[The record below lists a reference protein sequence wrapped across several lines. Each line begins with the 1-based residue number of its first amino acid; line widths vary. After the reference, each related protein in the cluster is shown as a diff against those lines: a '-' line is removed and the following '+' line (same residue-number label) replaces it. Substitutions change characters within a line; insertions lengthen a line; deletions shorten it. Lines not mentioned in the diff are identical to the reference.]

1 MARRPAQSRLA
12 AQDEAT
18 RTLAAASSLR
28 EAAPRVL
35 ALLGTFLEWEL
46 GAVWLVDPATDELR
60 CSEIWSTEEI
70 DARAFT
76 RLCRRSRFARGAGIP
91 GRAWAEGEPIWVSD
105 VAAMARSSRVRNT
118 AGIGLHTAFAFPI
131 TVGDQTVGAIE
142 FFSTDIRQPD
152 AERLALIAS
161 IGGQL
166 GLYIG
171 RARAQ
176 TMARRA
182 AAVTRAI
189 MESSPDCII
198 TVDGDRIVTGWNPA
212 AERTFGRTR
221 KAAVGKPLCD
231 VTGLDGESAG
241 ALSATRSGG
250 GTVEV
255 DVTLVDVGDRDHPT
269 RAVYARERA
278 AAPEWETALAVHD
291 SALAAAASGI
301 VICDAR
307 ADDQPIV
314 YVNPA
319 FERITGYAR
328 DQALGRNC
336 RFLQVPE
343 TDADILAALRG
354 SLETGR
360 PFSGTVLNARA
371 DGARFWSELSIT
383 PSHDADGEV
392 THFVGVITDI
402 TAQREAEERIE
413 HLSHHDPTTG
423 LTNRQM
429 FTEHLE
435 LALARAERHG
445 HAVAVLAIDLDGFR
459 LVNDS
464 FGHEAGDEL
473 LRQTADRLTRVTR
486 SADVVARHGADE
498 FLVLIGDL
506 EPTRGMGRGPANHA
520 DAMQIANAIA
530 GQISIALQAPYTISR
545 TEIFVGA
552 TVGIALSP
560 SDAADRDGVLRAA
573 FAAVEA
579 GRQRHSPIEHAP
591 SLSPDETIRRMSLA
605 SRLRRAI
612 RRDEF
617 VLHYQ
622 PVVDLQAGGMVGVE
636 ALVRWN
642 DPERGLVAP
651 GDFIPLAERLGMIQP
666 ISNWVISRRLPR
678 PAPGTPTASTS
689 SRGQPAAG
697 ALADGA
703 VPAVDRLE
711 SFGLDATKVL
721 IEITESAAMT
731 DPDRTQRVMAE
742 LHDRGLRLAID
753 DFGTGYSSLSRLN
766 QMPVTTLKIDRS
778 FITDLPHDGSGLDR
792 ADDHPAG
799 PQPGHRAARGGH
811 RDARPAPLPGRA
823 RLPAGTGLPLLQ
835 AGPGRADPG
844 LYHRLAARRA
854 A

>member
-1 MARRPAQSRLA
+1 MAR
-12 AQDEAT
+12 
-18 RTLAAASSLR
+18 
-28 EAAPRVL
+28 
-35 ALLGTFLEWEL
+35 FLEWEL

-76 RLCRRSRFARGAGIP
+76 RLCRRARFARGAGIP

-142 FFSTDIRQPD
+142 FFSTDIREPD

-221 KAAVGKPLCD
+221 KSAVGKPLGD

-241 ALSATRSGG
+241 ALSATRAGG

-269 RAVYARERA
+269 RAVYVRERTA
-278 AAPEWETALAVHD
+278 GLEWETALAVHD

-336 RFLQVPE
+336 RLPAGAGDRCR
-343 TDADILAALRG
+343 DAGGAARRPRSRPAAVLGHAAQRPRG
-354 SLETGR
+354 RHAG
-360 PFSGTVLNARA
+360 SGASSRSRRRT
-371 DGARFWSELSIT
+371 T
-383 PSHDADGEV
+383 PTATV

-445 HAVAVLAIDLDGFR
+445 HAVAVLAVDLDGFK

-473 LRQTADRLTRVTR
+473 LRQTADRLTAGDAA
-486 SADVVARHGADE
+486 ADVVARHGADE

-506 EPTRGMGRGPANHA
+506 EPTRGDRPRPRQPRRRDADRQRDRRADLDRAAGAVHA
-520 DAMQIANAIA
+520 
-530 GQISIALQAPYTISR
+530 SSR

-605 SRLRRAI
+605 SRLQRAI

-622 PVVDLQAGGMVGVE
+622 PVLDLQAGGVVGVE
-636 ALVRWN
+636 ALVRWD

-666 ISNWVISRRLPR
+666 ISNWVISTAFAQASRLARRR
-678 PAPGTPTASTS
+678 ASTS
-689 SRGQPAAG
+689 RSRSTCRRCSGRRRSCSSCRPSS
-697 ALADGA
+697 
-703 VPAVDRLE
+703 R
-711 SFGLDATKVL
+711 
-721 IEITESAAMT
+721 
-731 DPDRTQRVMAE
+731 RTAWTPPRC
-742 LHDRGLRLAID
+742 
-753 DFGTGYSSLSRLN
+753 
-766 QMPVTTLKIDRS
+766 
-778 FITDLPHDGSGLDR
+778 
-792 ADDHPAG
+792 
-799 PQPGHRAARGGH
+799 
-811 RDARPAPLPGRA
+811 
-823 RLPAGTGLPLLQ
+823 
-835 AGPGRADPG
+835 
-844 LYHRLAARRA
+844 
-854 A
+854 

>member
-1 MARRPAQSRLA
+1 MARRPAKSRLA

-46 GAVWLVDPATDELR
+46 GAVWLVDPATEELR
-60 CSEIWSTEEI
+60 CSEIWSTDEI

-76 RLCRRSRFARGAGIP
+76 RLCRRARFARGAGIP

-198 TVDGDRIVTGWNPA
+198 TVDGDRMVTAWNPA

-221 KAAVGKPLCD
+221 KAAVGKPLCEA
-231 VTGLDGESAG
+231 TGLDGESAG
-241 ALSATRSGG
+241 ALSALRAGG

-269 RAVYARERA
+269 RAVYVRERA
-278 AAPEWETALAVHD
+278 ADPEWETALAVHD

-354 SLETGR
+354 SLEAGR

-383 PSHDADGEV
+383 PSPDADGEV

-413 HLSHHDPTTG
+413 HLSHHDSTTG
-423 LTNRQM
+423 LTNRQV

-445 HAVAVLAIDLDGFR
+445 HAVAVLAT
-459 LVNDS
+459 S
-464 FGHEAGDEL
+464 
-473 LRQTADRLTRVTR
+473 TASGWSTTA
-486 SADVVARHGADE
+486 SA
-498 FLVLIGDL
+498 
-506 EPTRGMGRGPANHA
+506 T
-520 DAMQIANAIA
+520 
-530 GQISIALQAPYTISR
+530 
-545 TEIFVGA
+545 
-552 TVGIALSP
+552 
-560 SDAADRDGVLRAA
+560 
-573 FAAVEA
+573 
-579 GRQRHSPIEHAP
+579 
-591 SLSPDETIRRMSLA
+591 
-605 SRLRRAI
+605 RRATSCC
-612 RRDEF
+612 
-617 VLHYQ
+617 
-622 PVVDLQAGGMVGVE
+622 G
-636 ALVRWN
+636 
-642 DPERGLVAP
+642 
-651 GDFIPLAERLGMIQP
+651 
-666 ISNWVISRRLPR
+666 R
-678 PAPGTPTASTS
+678 PPT
-689 SRGQPAAG
+689 G
-697 ALADGA
+697 
-703 VPAVDRLE
+703 
-711 SFGLDATKVL
+711 
-721 IEITESAAMT
+721 
-731 DPDRTQRVMAE
+731 
-742 LHDRGLRLAID
+742 
-753 DFGTGYSSLSRLN
+753 
-766 QMPVTTLKIDRS
+766 
-778 FITDLPHDGSGLDR
+778 
-792 ADDHPAG
+792 
-799 PQPGHRAARGGH
+799 
-811 RDARPAPLPGRA
+811 
-823 RLPAGTGLPLLQ
+823 
-835 AGPGRADPG
+835 
-844 LYHRLAARRA
+844 
-854 A
+854 